1 MWHISNANST
11 GEVRTFLLVLKNQEQ
26 RDTITVTQGSI
37 DDFDGKTYSLYGYDL
52 LKMTSSTTDI
62 NSLVTQFVGTFKK
75 ESDTK
80 LSFAS
85 DDTGLRML
93 FYFDPAD
100 LSLTL
105 KGGEYILT
113 QTKDNTTIAIVQ
125 LFGILNTMLY

>member
-1 MWHISNANST
+1 MAHINANST

-37 DDFDGKTYSLYGYDL
+37 DDFVGKTYSLYGYDL

-62 NSLVTQFVGTFKK
+62 NSLVTQFVGTFEKV
-75 ESDTK
+75 SDTK
-80 LSFAS
+80 LSFVS
-85 DDTGLRML
+85 DDTGMKML
-93 FYFDPAD
+93 FYFDPAN

-105 KGGEYILT
+105 KGVNLSFHKRRIIRH
-113 QTKDNTTIAIVQ
+113 IAIVQ